1 MYHAASRTAETL
13 ISSRIDTDTEAG
25 IDRQRRH
32 RHGRTWKYWLG
43 GLQTQA
49 QAQTQIGT
57 DVNTKEGAGTEAD
70 TETDIHKNAD
80 TATNISPQTQ
90 IKTQTNRYKYRHT
103 HADRH
108 NHRHSPYF
116 TCRPGRK
123 AGLAPPRVFAR
134 QLYIPARRRRRCLPP
149 TILIE

>member
-43 GLQTQA
+43 GLQTQ
-49 QAQTQIGT
+49 IST
-57 DVNTKEGAGTEAD
+57 DVNTNLGAGTEAD

-90 IKTQTNRYKYRHT
+90 IKTQTNRYEYRHT
-103 HADRH
+103 HIQTDIITDTPPILPAARAEK
-108 NHRHSPYF
+108 RVWR
-116 TCRPGRK
+116 RPGFSR
-123 AGLAPPRVFAR
+123 ASCTSPPDAAAAACPR
-134 QLYIPARRRRRCLPP
+134 QF
-149 TILIE
+149 